1 MNPLAPINATFMTK
15 APLFGIFWIPALQ
28 WNLSD
33 PAAPPRKE
41 GTFTRHGHLRETAML
56 KRPDPFQAL
65 CPTRR
70 VLDRIGDTWAVLILI
85 ALDDGTLRFNELR
98 RRIEN
103 ISQKM
108 LSQTLKSLERD
119 GLVRREVFAT
129 VPVTV
134 EYSLTE
140 LGRTLAQTVNQLT
153 LWAEAHIGEVEAA
166 QQRYDRGEVSA

>member
-1 MNPLAPINATFMTK
+1 M
-15 APLFGIFWIPALQ
+15 LQ
-28 WNLSD
+28 
-33 PAAPPRKE
+33 
-41 GTFTRHGHLRETAML
+41 
-56 KRPDPFQAL
+56 RPDPFQAL

-70 VLDRIGDTWAVLILI
+70 VLDRIGDSWAVLILI
-85 ALDDGTLRFNELR
+85 ALDERTLRFNELK

-119 GLVRREVFAT
+119 GLIRREVFAT

-140 LGRTLAQTVNQLT
+140 LGRTLSQTVHQLT
-153 LWAEAHIGEVEAA
+153 LWAEAHIGEVEEA
-166 QQRYDRGEVSA
+166 QRRYDRGQPPAAGGLIRVPLSRP

>member
-1 MNPLAPINATFMTK
+1 
-15 APLFGIFWIPALQ
+15 
-28 WNLSD
+28 
-33 PAAPPRKE
+33 
-41 GTFTRHGHLRETAML
+41 ML

-119 GLVRREVFAT
+119 GLMVILKTTYDESLDKALSPAFLLHHDQLRRVFGEGRVRRI
-129 VPVTV
+129 
-134 EYSLTE
+134 EYYGRFMEWHSRWTEHKRVLHHLTCYRWGW
-140 LGRTLAQTVNQLT
+140 LQRLR
-153 LWAEAHIGEVEAA
+153 HSRAA
-166 QQRYDRGEVSA
+166 G

>member
-1 MNPLAPINATFMTK
+1 M
-15 APLFGIFWIPALQ
+15 
-28 WNLSD
+28 
-33 PAAPPRKE
+33 
-41 GTFTRHGHLRETAML
+41 LR
-56 KRPDPFQAL
+56 RPDPFQAL

-119 GLVRREVFAT
+119 GLISRRAFAT

-134 EYSLTE
+134 EYALTP
-140 LGRTLAQTVNQLT
+140 LGRTLASTVQALT
-153 LWAEAHIGEVEAA
+153 HWAEAHIGEVEEA
-166 QQRYDRGEVSA
+166 QRRYDRGEVAT

>member
-1 MNPLAPINATFMTK
+1 M
-15 APLFGIFWIPALQ
+15 
-28 WNLSD
+28 
-33 PAAPPRKE
+33 
-41 GTFTRHGHLRETAML
+41 

-85 ALDDGTLRFNELR
+85 ALDDGTLRFNELK

-119 GLVRREVFAT
+119 GLIRREVFPT

-134 EYSLTE
+134 EYSLTG
-140 LGRTLAQTVNQLT
+140 LGRTLSQTVHQLT
-153 LWAEAHIGEVEAA
+153 LWAESHIEEIEEA
-166 QQRYDRGEVSA
+166 QLRYDRGLPPAAGKRIPLPLNLP

>member
-1 MNPLAPINATFMTK
+1 
-15 APLFGIFWIPALQ
+15 
-28 WNLSD
+28 
-33 PAAPPRKE
+33 
-41 GTFTRHGHLRETAML
+41 ML
-56 KRPDPFQAL
+56 KRPDAFAAL

-70 VLDRIGDTWAVLILI
+70 VLDRIGDSWAVLILI
-85 ALDDGTLRFNELR
+85 ALEEGTLRFNELR

-140 LGRTLAQTVNQLT
+140 LGRTLSSTVHHLT
-153 LWAEAHIGEVEAA
+153 VWAEAHIGEIEAA
-166 QQRYDRGEVSA
+166 QRRYDRGETQA

>member
-1 MNPLAPINATFMTK
+1 M
-15 APLFGIFWIPALQ
+15 LQ
-28 WNLSD
+28 
-33 PAAPPRKE
+33 
-41 GTFTRHGHLRETAML
+41 
-56 KRPDPFQAL
+56 RPDPFNAQ

-70 VLDRIGDTWAVLILI
+70 VLDRIGDSWAVLILI
-85 ALDDGTLRFNELR
+85 ALGDGTLRFNALR

-119 GLVRREVFAT
+119 GLIRREAFAT

-140 LGRTLAQTVNQLT
+140 LGRTLAATVDSLR
-153 LWAEAHIGEVEAA
+153 LWAEANIGAIEDA
-166 QQRYDRGEVSA
+166 QRRYDYGAPALADEGVSSGR

>member
-1 MNPLAPINATFMTK
+1 M
-15 APLFGIFWIPALQ
+15 
-28 WNLSD
+28 
-33 PAAPPRKE
+33 
-41 GTFTRHGHLRETAML
+41 

-70 VLDRIGDTWAVLILI
+70 VLDRIGDSWAVLILV
-85 ALDDGTLRFNELR
+85 ALEDGTLRFNALR

-134 EYSLTE
+134 EYSLTG
-140 LGRTLAQTVNQLT
+140 LGRTLSQTVHQLT

-166 QQRYDRGEVSA
+166 QRRYDQGLAPPDGRSPAPLSLR

>member
-1 MNPLAPINATFMTK
+1 
-15 APLFGIFWIPALQ
+15 
-28 WNLSD
+28 
-33 PAAPPRKE
+33 
-41 GTFTRHGHLRETAML
+41 ML

-108 LSQTLKSLERD
+108 LSQTLRNLEHVPRFQFF
-119 GLVRREVFAT
+119 LV
-129 VPVTV
+129 
-134 EYSLTE
+134 
-140 LGRTLAQTVNQLT
+140 
-153 LWAEAHIGEVEAA
+153 I
-166 QQRYDRGEVSA
+166 VSAMPPRIAADASNSRDVIGSASSTTPPRAAMAGTLSWIVAADVAESAGNTAYQRT

>member
-1 MNPLAPINATFMTK
+1 
-15 APLFGIFWIPALQ
+15 
-28 WNLSD
+28 
-33 PAAPPRKE
+33 
-41 GTFTRHGHLRETAML
+41 ML

-108 LSQTLKSLERD
+108 LSQTLKSLER
-119 GLVRREVFAT
+119 REVFAT

-166 QQRYDRGEVSA
+166 QQRYDRGQASA

>member
-1 MNPLAPINATFMTK
+1 M
-15 APLFGIFWIPALQ
+15 LQ
-28 WNLSD
+28 
-33 PAAPPRKE
+33 
-41 GTFTRHGHLRETAML
+41 
-56 KRPDPFQAL
+56 RPDAFSSQ

-70 VLDRIGDTWAVLILI
+70 VLDRIGDKWAVLILI
-85 ALDDGTLRFNELR
+85 QLEDGRMRFNALR

-166 QQRYDRGEVSA
+166 QQRYDRGEASA